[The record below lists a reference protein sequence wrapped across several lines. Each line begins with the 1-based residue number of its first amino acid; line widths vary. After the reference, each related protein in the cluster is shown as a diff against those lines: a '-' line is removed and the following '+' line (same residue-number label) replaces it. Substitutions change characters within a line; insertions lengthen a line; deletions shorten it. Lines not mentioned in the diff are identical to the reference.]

1 MLEIHQIASKGHV
14 DEPTTPLPD
23 DLPAVFLFLLDIF
36 GVIREVIWFT
46 VTSAI
51 GERSDERLRL
61 VAKLC
66 KHASSCQLPCFRG
79 DMATKH
85 MPSCG
90 DGFEPPLMQAT
101 PR

>member
-1 MLEIHQIASKGHV
+1 MLEIHQIASKYHV
-14 DEPTTPLPD
+14 DTPTAPLPD
-23 DLPAVFLFLLDIF
+23 DLLAVFLFLLDIF
-36 GVIREVIWFT
+36 GVIREVVWFT

-66 KHASSCQLPCFRG
+66 KHASSCQLACFRG
-79 DMATKH
+79 NTNTKY

-90 DGFEPPLMQAT
+90 DGFEVPLMQAT

>member
-1 MLEIHQIASKGHV
+1 MLEIRQIASKCHV
-14 DEPTTPLPD
+14 DTPTAPLQD

-51 GERSDERLRL
+51 GERSDERLSL
-61 VAKLC
+61 VTKLC
-66 KHASSCQLPCFRG
+66 KHASSCLPCFRG
-79 DMATKH
+79 DTTTKY

-90 DGFEPPLMQAT
+90 DGFEAPLMQAT